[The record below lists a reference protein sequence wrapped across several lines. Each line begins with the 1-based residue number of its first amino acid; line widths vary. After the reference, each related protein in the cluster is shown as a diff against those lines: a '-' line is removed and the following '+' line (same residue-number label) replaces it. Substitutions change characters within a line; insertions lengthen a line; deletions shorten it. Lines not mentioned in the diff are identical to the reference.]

1 MLIDLM
7 VFFQLDKWVLSCIYK
22 KKRNQKKKR
31 TSNSEVKRT
40 DEDDQNLPTNIRK
53 GDQETTCDADND
65 RNADEDSF
73 EGQLLDLAKLVL
85 H

>member
-1 MLIDLM
+1 M
-7 VFFQLDKWVLSCIYK
+7 
-22 KKRNQKKKR
+22 
-31 TSNSEVKRT
+31 

-53 GDQETTCDADND
+53 GDQETTCDADNE

-73 EGQLLDLAKLVL
+73 ERQLLDLAKLVL